1 MNAAIPP
8 PPFLQCPGEPPVPWR
23 QWRPVLQ
30 AYIDAAARD
39 ATPEHKK
46 ALLLNGLGDRG
57 GWNRYL
63 RMVEDEPQPASGGET
78 QDAVQDAYLATLK
91 KLDAI
96 YDEQL
101 DPTGLR
107 AAFKALRQGPDESA
121 VQFILEVR
129 RLARLCNFGAT
140 SDILAFDQIVAGI
153 ASPHLK
159 RKFFKMGQEFTIQKA
174 LNVAKEEE
182 RVDRALQQVS
192 ALTIDA
198 VSSRPTR
205 HGGAKRR
212 PRQEVGQHDDR
223 LAPTPRSVAPSPDA
237 SQAGA
242 GFSPSASTPASTAGT
257 DYSPASPA
265 AISEFRT
272 TDSRV
277 RDVKILLRD
286 ISAVTDIKLYHVPG
300 HSGLFGNE
308 LADFLASRA
317 ARMGDARQAPLTL
330 RAVRSAL
337 RREQLRRWELDWR
350 EQRRHGP
357 V

>member
-8 PPFLQCPGEPPVPWR
+8 PPFLQSPGEPPVPWR

-46 ALLLNGLGDRG
+46 ALLLNALGIEGL
-57 GWNRYL
+57 NRYL
-63 RMVEDEPQPASGGET
+63 RVVEDEPQPASGGGT

-91 KLDAI
+91 RLDAI

-101 DPTGLR
+101 DPTCLR
-107 AAFKALRQGPDESA
+107 AAFKALRQGPVESA

-129 RLARLCNFGAT
+129 RLTRLWRHFRHFGAT

-174 LNVAKEEE
+174 MDVAKEEE

-205 HGGAKRR
+205 HGGAKHR
-212 PRQEVGQHDDR
+212 PRQEVGQHGDR
-223 LAPTPRSVAPSPDA
+223 LPPTLRSIAPSQAA

-242 GFSPSASTPASTAGT
+242 GRSPYASTPLATGRDGLLSGGALG
-257 DYSPASPA
+257 SSGRVLPLRFVS
-265 AISEFRT
+265 SLGEF
-272 TDSRV
+272 
-277 RDVKILLRD
+277 
-286 ISAVTDIKLYHVPG
+286 
-300 HSGLFGNE
+300 SGLSGSTPY
-308 LADFLASRA
+308 LQPL
-317 ARMGDARQAPLTL
+317 RQA
-330 RAVRSAL
+330 RALQQDVPAV
-337 RREQLRRWELDWR
+337 
-350 EQRRHGP
+350 G
-357 V
+357 